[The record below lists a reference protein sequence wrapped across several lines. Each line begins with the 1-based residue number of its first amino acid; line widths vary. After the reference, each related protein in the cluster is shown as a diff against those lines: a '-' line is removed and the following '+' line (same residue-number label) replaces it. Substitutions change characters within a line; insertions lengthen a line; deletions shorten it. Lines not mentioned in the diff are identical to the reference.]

1 MVACGDDVSFPA
13 PSIFLSWFLSS
24 RTYRC
29 YKGDKLLLIPTQESV
44 MPKIKTNRS
53 AAKRFKK
60 TGTGK
65 FVYNKSHKSHILT
78 KKTTKRKR
86 QSRQSQMI
94 KKSDLKELRLLLP
107 NG

>member
-1 MVACGDDVSFPA
+1 MVACGDVESFPA
-13 PSIFLSWFLSS
+13 PSIFLSRRS
-24 RTYRC
+24 RY
-29 YKGDKLLLIPTQESV
+29 DKSDESLQIPTEESV

-86 QSRQSQMI
+86 QLRQSQMI
-94 KKSDLKELRLLLP
+94 KKSDLKEVRLLLP

>member
-1 MVACGDDVSFPA
+1 MKEF
-13 PSIFLSWFLSS
+13 
-24 RTYRC
+24 
-29 YKGDKLLLIPTQESV
+29 K

-65 FVYNKSHKSHILT
+65 YKFSKSHASHILT
-78 KKTTKRKR
+78 KKTRKRKR
-86 QSRQSQMI
+86 SLRQAQVIDKTNMREV
-94 KKSDLKELRLLLP
+94 KMLLP

>member
-1 MVACGDDVSFPA
+1 
-13 PSIFLSWFLSS
+13 
-24 RTYRC
+24 
-29 YKGDKLLLIPTQESV
+29 

-60 TGTGK
+60 TGSGK
-65 FVYNKSHKSHILT
+65 YKFSKSHASHILT

-86 QSRQSQMI
+86 SLRKAQIIDKTNM
-94 KKSDLKELRLLLP
+94 KEVRLLLP